1 MQQIDETETAY
12 SAVEAHP
19 TCTVHVHCV
28 GEAQSFEPRVFKGDA
43 FISLEINSY
52 CSVLLSPDRLVQLRD
67 VLNKAVGIFGLEQSA
82 KKAA

>member
-12 SAVEAHP
+12 SEVEARP

-28 GEAQSFEPRVFKGDA
+28 GEMQSFTPRVYNGDS

-67 VLNKAVGIFGLEQSA
+67 ALNKAVRRFGLEPA
-82 KKAA
+82 AEKAA

>member
-28 GEAQSFEPRVFKGDA
+28 GEAQSFTPHVYKGDS
-43 FISLEINSY
+43 FISLEINNY

-67 VLNKAVGIFGLEQSA
+67 ALDKAVRSFGLEPAA